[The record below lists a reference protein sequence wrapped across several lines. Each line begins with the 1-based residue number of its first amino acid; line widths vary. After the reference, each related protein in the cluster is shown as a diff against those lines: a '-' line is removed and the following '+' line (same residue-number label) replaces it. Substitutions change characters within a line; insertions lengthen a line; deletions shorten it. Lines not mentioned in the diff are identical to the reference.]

1 MLYQQLLLWSLW
13 ILYGLLHSVLA
24 ASRVKRTLSALFGFS
39 VLSYRLFYNFF
50 AAGALIL
57 LIILQWRTP
66 TVHLF
71 SRNLPVTLLALLC
84 MLTGVMIMAI
94 CIKGYF
100 KQMSG
105 VFEESKTSRLHTDGL
120 HRFVRHPLYFG
131 TILFLLGLG
140 LYFPTVAN
148 LVTIFIFSTY
158 TVIGTHYEEMK
169 LVDQFGSAYQEYQR
183 KVPAIFP
190 GLKCLSK

>member
-1 MLYQQLLLWSLW
+1 
-13 ILYGLLHSVLA
+13 
-24 ASRVKRTLSALFGFS
+24 
-39 VLSYRLFYNFF
+39 
-50 AAGALIL
+50 
-57 LIILQWRTP
+57 
-66 TVHLF
+66 
-71 SRNLPVTLLALLC
+71 
-84 MLTGVMIMAI
+84 
-94 CIKGYF
+94 
-100 KQMSG
+100 MSG

-190 GLKCLSK
+190 GLKRFSK